1 MTTQLTVNINRQYL
15 GRITLEESG
24 ERYAL
29 EYAHSW
35 LGAGGFHVSPHLKP
49 GECASESVRRFLA
62 NLLPEGRWLEELSAS
77 THISRANIFGLVA
90 AIGTETTGALTFR
103 IGATPSE
110 EPVTSFRPV
119 TPVELAERIS
129 QRQNVSIAVWDGK
142 PRLSVAGVQ
151 DKLPL
156 LIRADGQMGFGEG
169 ALASTH
175 IMKFGTARA
184 LHLVINEFICM
195 QLAKGM
201 NLSVADVLLARFGE
215 PVLVVQRFDRELA
228 DDHVLRRHLID
239 GCQILDLPPTY
250 KYERPFGKGGDAA
263 IIRSGANL
271 PDLFASCR
279 LCRVPAAA
287 LRDML
292 NWVLFQLLIGN
303 SDAHGKNISFFVGP
317 GGIDMAPAYDLL
329 NLDMY
334 AAEYDRDFSMAIGDA
349 FDPEEI
355 TPWELA
361 EMCERCGLKKHL
373 VAKTLTAMSEN
384 LLKTLDAVNLSSLL
398 PGEETEFAGEL
409 LDKIRKN
416 VERYLPYA
424 KQLPRVVGLAAKK

>member
-1 MTTQLTVNINRQYL
+1 MATLLTVNINRQHL
-15 GRITLEESG
+15 GKLILEDKSELYG
-24 ERYAL
+24 L
-29 EYAHSW
+29 EYAPSW
-35 LGAGGFHVSPHLKP
+35 LDGGGFPVSPHLKP
-49 GECASESVRRFLA
+49 GKCGSESLKRFLA

-77 THISRANIFGLVA
+77 SHISRANIFGLVA
-90 AIGTETTGALTFR
+90 AIGAETTGALTFR
-103 IGATPSE
+103 MGG
-110 EPVTSFRPV
+110 EPEGGLLTSFRPV
-119 TPVELAERIS
+119 TSDELAERIR
-129 QRQNVSIAVWDGK
+129 QRQNVSISVWDGK

-169 ALASTH
+169 ELASTH
-175 IMKFGTARA
+175 ILKFGTARA
-184 LHLVINEFICM
+184 LHLVINEYVCM
-195 QLAKGM
+195 QLARIMK
-201 NLSVADVLLARFGE
+201 LPVADVSLVRFGE
-215 PVLVVQRFDRELA
+215 PVLVVRRFDRKVSG
-228 DDHVLRRHLID
+228 DTVIRRHLID
-239 GCQILDLPPTY
+239 GCQMLDLPPTY

-263 IIRSGANL
+263 VIRSGANL

-287 LRDML
+287 MRDML

-349 FDPEEI
+349 FAPEDI
-355 TPWELA
+355 SPWELA
-361 EMCERCGLKKHL
+361 EMCERCGLQKRM
-373 VAKTLTAMSEN
+373 VAKTLTTMSEKLIN
-384 LLKTLDAVNLSSLL
+384 AMDTVNLSGLL
-398 PGEETEFAGEL
+398 PGEETEFAREL
-409 LDKIRKN
+409 HNKIRKN

-424 KQLPRVVGLAAKK
+424 QQLPKIVV

>member
-1 MTTQLTVNINRQYL
+1 MTTHLTVNINRQHL
-15 GRITLEESG
+15 GKITLGESG
-24 ERYAL
+24 EQYAL
-29 EYAHSW
+29 EYAQSW
-35 LGAGGFHVSPHLKP
+35 LDGGGFPISPHLKHS
-49 GECASESVRRFLA
+49 ECASESVRRFLA
-62 NLLPEGRWLEELSAS
+62 NLLPEGRWLEELAISS
-77 THISRANIFGLVA
+77 HISRSNIFGLVA
-90 AIGTETTGALTFR
+90 AIGAETTGALTFR
-103 IGATPSE
+103 MGDAPTDGP
-110 EPVTSFRPV
+110 PTSFRPV
-119 TPVELAERIS
+119 TTVELAERIG
-129 QRQNVSIAVWDGK
+129 QRRNVSIAVWDGK

-169 ALASTH
+169 ELASTH
-175 IMKFGTARA
+175 ILKFGTARA
-184 LHLVINEFICM
+184 LHLVINEYICM

-201 NLSVADVLLARFGE
+201 KLPVAEVSLARFGE
-215 PVLVVQRFDRELA
+215 PVLVVRRFDRELA
-228 DDHVLRRHLID
+228 GDHVLRQHLID
-239 GCQILDLPPTY
+239 GCQMLDLPPTY
-250 KYERPFGKGGDAA
+250 KYERPFGKGGEAA
-263 IIRSGANL
+263 VIRSGANL

-317 GGIDMAPAYDLL
+317 GGIDVAPAYDLL

-334 AAEYDRDFSMAIGDA
+334 ASEYDRDFSMAIGDA

-361 EMCERCGLKKHL
+361 EMCERCGLRKRL
-373 VAKTLTAMSEN
+373 VAKTLTAMSGN
-384 LLKTLDAVNLSSLL
+384 LLKAMDAVNLSGLL
-398 PGEETEFAGEL
+398 PGEETEFSGEL

-416 VERYLPYA
+416 VERYLSYA
-424 KQLPRVVGLAAKK
+424 KQLPKIVV

>member
-1 MTTQLTVNINRQYL
+1 MSMYLTTDLNRRHL
-15 GRITLEESG
+15 GKILLEEKSEQYG
-24 ERYAL
+24 L
-29 EYAHSW
+29 EYAQSW
-35 LGAGGFHVSPHLKP
+35 LDGGGFPVSPHLKP

-62 NLLPEGRWLEELSAS
+62 NLLPEGRWLEELSVS
-77 THISRANIFGLVA
+77 SHISRSNVFGLIA
-90 AIGTETTGALTFR
+90 AIGAETTGALSFR
-103 IGATPSE
+103 MGD
-110 EPVTSFRPV
+110 EPEGGLPTSFRPV
-119 TPVELAERIS
+119 TSDELAERIG

-156 LIRADGQMGFGEG
+156 LIRKDGEMGFGEG
-169 ALASTH
+169 ELASTH

-184 LHLVINEFICM
+184 LHLVINEYICM
-195 QLAKGM
+195 QLARIVK
-201 NLSVADVLLARFGE
+201 LPVAEVSLARFGE
-215 PVLVVQRFDRELA
+215 PVLAVRRFDRVSTG
-228 DDHVLRRHLID
+228 DTVVRRHLID
-239 GCQILDLPPTY
+239 GCQMLDLPPTY

-263 IIRSGANL
+263 VIRSGANL

-287 LRDML
+287 MRDML

-303 SDAHGKNISFFVGP
+303 SDAHGKNISFFVGSA
-317 GGIDMAPAYDLL
+317 GIDMAPAYDLL

-349 FDPEEI
+349 FAPEDI
-355 TPWELA
+355 SPWELA
-361 EMCERCGLKKHL
+361 EMCERCGLQKRL
-373 VAKTLTAMSEN
+373 VAKTLTTMSEK
-384 LLKTLDAVNLSSLL
+384 LIKAMDTLNLSGLL
-398 PGEETEFAGEL
+398 PGEETEFAREL

-424 KQLPRVVGLAAKK
+424 QQLPKIVV

>member
-1 MTTQLTVNINRQYL
+1 MATHLTVNINRRYL
-15 GRITLEESG
+15 GKITLEESG
-24 ERYAL
+24 EQYAL
-29 EYAHSW
+29 EYAQSW
-35 LGAGGFHVSPHLKP
+35 LDGGGFPVSPHLKP
-49 GECASESVRRFLA
+49 GACASESVRRFLA
-62 NLLPEGRWLEELSAS
+62 NLLPEGRWLEELAISS
-77 THISRANIFGLVA
+77 HISRANIFGLVA

-103 IGATPSE
+103 LGDTSSE
-110 EPVTSFRPV
+110 EPATSFRPV
-119 TPVELAERIS
+119 TAVELAERIS

-151 DKLPL
+151 EKLPL

-169 ALASTH
+169 ELASTH

-184 LHLVINEFICM
+184 LHLVINEYVCM

-201 NLSVADVLLARFGE
+201 KLPVADVSLARFGE
-215 PVLVVQRFDRELA
+215 PVLVVRRFDRELA
-228 DDHVLRRHLID
+228 GDHVLRRHLID
-239 GCQILDLPPTY
+239 GCQMLDLPPTY

-263 IIRSGANL
+263 VIRSGANL

-292 NWVLFQLLIGN
+292 NWMLFQLLIGN

-334 AAEYDRDFSMAIGDA
+334 AAGYDRDFSMAIGDA

-361 EMCERCGLKKHL
+361 EMCERCGLQKRL
-373 VAKTLTAMSEN
+373 VAKTLTTMSEN
-384 LLKTLDAVNLSSLL
+384 LLKTMKAVNLSGLL
-398 PGEETEFAGEL
+398 RGEEIEFAFEL
-409 LDKIRKN
+409 LDRIRKN

-424 KQLPRVVGLAAKK
+424 KQLPKIVV

>member
-1 MTTQLTVNINRQYL
+1 MATQLTVNINRQHL
-15 GRITLEESG
+15 GKILLEEKG
-24 ERYAL
+24 ELYAL
-29 EYAHSW
+29 EYAPSW
-35 LGAGGFHVSPHLKP
+35 LDGVGFPVSPHLKP

-62 NLLPEGRWLEELSAS
+62 NLLPEGRWLEELAVS
-77 THISRANIFGLVA
+77 THISRSNIFGLVA

-103 IGATPSE
+103 MGDTPSGE
-110 EPVTSFRPV
+110 SATSFRPV
-119 TPVELAERIS
+119 TAVELAERIS
-129 QRQNVSIAVWDGK
+129 QRQKVSIAVWDGK

-169 ALASTH
+169 ELASTH
-175 IMKFGTARA
+175 LMKFGTTRA
-184 LHLVINEFICM
+184 MHMVINEFICM

-201 NLSVADVLLARFGE
+201 KLPVAEVSLARFGE
-215 PVLVVQRFDRELA
+215 PVLVVRRFDRELTG
-228 DDHVLRRHLID
+228 DHVQRRHLID
-239 GCQILDLPPTY
+239 GCQMLDLPPTY

-263 IIRSGANL
+263 VIRSGANL
-271 PDLFASCR
+271 PGLFASCR

-317 GGIDMAPAYDLL
+317 AGIDMAPAYDLL

-334 AAEYDRDFSMAIGDA
+334 AAGYDRDFSMSIGDA

-361 EMCERCGLKKHL
+361 QMCERCGLQKLL
-373 VAKTLTAMSEN
+373 VAKTLTTMSAN
-384 LLKTLDAVNLSSLL
+384 LLKSMDAVNLSGLL
-398 PGEETEFAGEL
+398 PGEETDFAGEL
-409 LDKIRKN
+409 LDRIRKN
-416 VERYLPYA
+416 LEHYLPHA
-424 KQLPRVVGLAAKK
+424 KQLPKIRV